1 VQLINYFVEGSGFFI
16 MAQYVQLREDEI
28 REVLSKYGVDLIAF
42 HPIAGGA
49 SNTNFLIEAHQG
61 KYILTVFEIE
71 RHRVRYLSK
80 LLNLL
85 ERHKFPT
92 SRVLPSSNGNEI
104 IFVRGQAVLL
114 KKFIGGQVIRDLDK
128 DMISQ
133 VGTAIA
139 ELHSVSSPDYLP
151 KQHAY
156 GKQYLP
162 EIFDQGIDPDYENW
176 LAQRHEVLMK
186 EMSAGLPCGLIHGDV
201 FFDNVLF
208 EGNKLKAII
217 DFEEVCHYYLV
228 FDLGMAA
235 LGLCTHDSIVNLSKV
250 RALVNGYQQM
260 RELEAEERE
269 ALQLSIEYAAISTSS
284 WRFWK
289 FNIGTPIAAKSK
301 AYTQM
306 AKTAKNVSQIRGSV
320 FQDAIFGV

>member
-1 VQLINYFVEGSGFFI
+1 

-28 REVLSKYGVDLIAF
+28 RGVICKYGLDLIAY
-42 HPIAGGA
+42 HPIEEGA

-71 RHRVRYLSK
+71 RHRVQYLSK
-80 LLNLL
+80 LLHLL

-92 SRVLPSSNGNEI
+92 SRVLSSSNGNEI

-114 KKFIGGQVIRDLDK
+114 KHFIGGQVVRYLDE

-133 VGTAIA
+133 VGAAIA

-156 GKQYLP
+156 GKQYFP
-162 EIFDQGIDPDYENW
+162 EIFNQGIDPDYENW
-176 LAQRHEVLMK
+176 LAQRHEVLTAG
-186 EMSAGLPCGLIHGDV
+186 MSAGLPCGLIHGDV

-208 EGNKLKAII
+208 EGNQLKAII
-217 DFEEVCHYYLV
+217 DFEEVCHYHLV

-235 LGLCTHDSIVNLSKV
+235 LGLCTQDSIVNLSKV
-250 RALVNGYQQM
+250 RALANGYQHT
-260 RELEAEERE
+260 RKLDAEERE
-269 ALQLSIEYAAISTSS
+269 TLQLSIEYAAISTSS

-289 FNIGTPIAAKSK
+289 FNIDTPTAAKSK
-301 AYTQM
+301 VYTQM
-306 AKTAKNVSQIRGSV
+306 VKIAENISSIPRSTFQEAV
-320 FQDAIFGV
+320 FSW